1 MTETG
6 TLIELLTETRLLTP
20 DQIAEVRGLV
30 LRLATN
36 TALGAELVRRG
47 WLTPLQLRWLARGR
61 GRRLVLGPYVLL
73 ERLGVGG
80 MGQVF
85 LARHRELGRRA
96 AVKVIRP
103 DRRDC
108 PRVRARFLREVR
120 AVGRLNHLNV
130 VHPYDAGVVGRT
142 YYLAMEHVPGPDL
155 DRLLRSAG
163 PLDPGIACDYA
174 RQAALGLSHMHE
186 QGLIHRDVKPG
197 NLALAFGGRVVK
209 VLDIGLARRTDGH
222 SVDPNLS
229 QVGKLVGSADY
240 AAPEQLRDPR
250 GARRRSDV
258 YSLGCT
264 LYHLLTGQV
273 PFPGGTPVDKAVRH
287 LKDQPRPIE
296 ELRPGLPAG
305 LAAVVRRM
313 MARRAR
319 NRFETMA
326 AAAAALAAFAVPGG
340 VPTGGDC
347 PTAEQSAL
355 PTDYHRPG

>member
-1 MTETG
+1 MTETRA
-6 TLIELLTETRLLTP
+6 LIDLLSQTRLLTP
-20 DQIAEVRGLV
+20 GQLDEARRLV
-30 LRLATN
+30 PRLASD
-36 TALGAELVRRG
+36 AAVAAELVRRG
-47 WLTPLQLRWLARGR
+47 WLTPLQLRWLAHGR

-73 ERLGVGG
+73 ERLGAGG

-120 AVGRLNHLNV
+120 AVARLNHLNV
-130 VHPYDAGVVGRT
+130 VHAHDAGAVGRT
-142 YYLAMEHVPGPDL
+142 YYLAMEYVTGPDL
-155 DRLLRSAG
+155 ERLLRSAG

-197 NLALAFGGRVVK
+197 NLALASGGRVVK

-222 SVDPNLS
+222 SVDPSLS
-229 QVGKLVGSADY
+229 QAGKLVGSADY

-250 GARRRSDV
+250 RARRRSDV
-258 YSLGCT
+258 YALGCT

-287 LKDQPRPIE
+287 LKDEPRPVE
-296 ELRPGLPAG
+296 ELRSGLPDG
-305 LAAVVRRM
+305 LAAGVRRM
-313 MARRAR
+313 MAKRAR
-319 NRFETMA
+319 TRYETMA
-326 AAAAALAAFAVPGG
+326 AAAEALAAFAVPGG

-347 PTAEQSAL
+347 PTAEQPAL
-355 PTDYHRPG
+355 PTHFPEA